1 MALFLL
7 TMKEIIKTIL
17 SDFHRKELPNLVKRN
32 IEIPLNSGKIVTLI
46 GPRRSGKT
54 FLMYQTMSNISDKT
68 NIIYFN
74 FEDERLDLSA
84 KTLNLI
90 LEAYLELYPDKNEEE
105 IFFFFDEIQEVEGW
119 EKFVRRMYDTISKN
133 IFVTGS
139 SAKFLSK
146 EIATSLRGR
155 SITYEVL
162 PLSFKEYL
170 TFQKVPLD
178 INSTK
183 GKAKI
188 KNLLL
193 TYLSLGGFPE
203 VVNMSSQLYEQTLRD
218 YFEVMIYRDIVERYE
233 VTNVLALKLLIKKLV
248 TNSSKEFSINKIFN
262 ELKSQGVKVS
272 KDSLYKFVEYS
283 EDAYVM
289 FTISNFSELINKQIL
304 KKVYSIDMGISS
316 LLSFS
321 LSKDSGRLFENI
333 VFLELKRR
341 GKNIH
346 FFKNKYECDFVIK
359 KKDKIDTLIQV
370 CYNLTK
376 DNEERE
382 INGLKEAMQ
391 RFKTKNGIIL
401 TLDQEKEI
409 NGIKVVPFWKW
420 ALK

>member
-1 MALFLL
+1 
-7 TMKEIIKTIL
+7 MKEIIKTIL

>member
-1 MALFLL
+1 LALFLL